1 MSNSVTATR
10 KRMQSNRRGEHAVPM
25 YGNERIGEQD
35 NSTRHFVRKNNKHPI
50 HEFTNRNMSQP
61 SVFRFSFL
69 SLFNSFALAISF
81 RLGDGLSEV
90 GASVTGSSLFE
101 VEVPSRLKPGMF

>member
-1 MSNSVTATR
+1 
-10 KRMQSNRRGEHAVPM
+10 MQSNRRGEHAVPM

-50 HEFTNRNMSQP
+50 YELTNWNIALSVSQP

-69 SLFNSFALAISF
+69 SLFSSFDLAISF